1 MGWVGGIARAER
13 GVPVLRQPRCQS
25 PYPEPS
31 HTSGIGNRSTR
42 RRAKNPVVRVRAC
55 LLLSSSGELRVAFF
69 RRCPLLQLRQATPL
83 VHFSSLRAYISL
95 LLALFRNPSRPHSR
109 SQCVRLTPLLTA
121 ALFRHTLAAHLSHLC
136 LRWDWISA
144 VSTCVDVHH
153 PASRTP
159 SFQRQAN
166 CKASGTSAG
175 PVPSQRARIRRLCN
189 RKLWDSRGQWGNAKR
204 RGTRQQRIIRN
215 HGRRAR
221 HKPRLRTGRP

>member
-1 MGWVGGIARAER
+1 MGWVGAIARAER

-42 RRAKNPVVRVRAC
+42 RRAKNPVVGVRAC

-95 LLALFRNPSRPHSR
+95 LVALFRNPSRPHFR

-121 ALFRHTLAAHLSHLC
+121 ALFRHTSSLAPI

-153 PASRTP
+153 PASARRVSSDKQTAR
-159 SFQRQAN
+159 RQARLQALSRHSGRESDG
-166 CKASGTSAG
+166 CAIGSCGTAAASG
-175 PVPSQRARIRRLCN
+175 
-189 RKLWDSRGQWGNAKR
+189 
-204 RGTRQQRIIRN
+204 GTRSDAALGN
-215 HGRRAR
+215 SA
-221 HKPRLRTGRP
+221 